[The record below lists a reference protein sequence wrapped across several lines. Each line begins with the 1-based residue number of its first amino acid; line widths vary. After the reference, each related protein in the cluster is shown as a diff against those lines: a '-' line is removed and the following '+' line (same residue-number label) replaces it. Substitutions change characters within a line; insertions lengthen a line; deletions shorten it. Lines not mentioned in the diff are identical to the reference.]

1 MQPLINSLPESVF
14 TTKVDDLLN
23 WGRASSQWYML
34 FGLACCAI
42 ELMQTGGPA
51 RRIDRYRRGAARNAA
66 AKINSLL
73 ASETTKALCSP
84 GSDIDFYNVIHKSQ
98 NVYIGL
104 PMDRDPSIAAG
115 LGRLILTDI
124 RFAISEV
131 LSRTNSKPNPP
142 FLIVLDEFG
151 SYATPDFSVVFE
163 KSREANIIVVG
174 AIQSLSNLTD
184 SHKMLSR
191 DFAERILG
199 NANKIFMSLESTQT
213 AMEAERYWGE
223 EITRKQSYQASEGY
237 TDSGRYL
244 SPMRYLNPQRSKSLQ
259 DRKGWIEGWE
269 PRIKA
274 DEFIHGLGIGEAYL
288 RHGGK
293 PTKVKLIRAEIN
305 PPDNFDLSDDLPRFS
320 QGNEPPLNLTE
331 KVNRV
336 VMDRM
341 RAARNNSK
349 EATRTAPDAEESM
362 RTKRKPKPRP
372 SQRSLAQQ
380 PPTSVK
386 DPDTRSGK

>member
-1 MQPLINSLPESVF
+1 
-14 TTKVDDLLN
+14 
-23 WGRASSQWYML
+23 
-34 FGLACCAI
+34 
-42 ELMQTGGPA
+42 
-51 RRIDRYRRGAARNAA
+51 
-66 AKINSLL
+66 
-73 ASETTKALCSP
+73 
-84 GSDIDFYNVIHKSQ
+84 
-98 NVYIGL
+98 
-104 PMDRDPSIAAG
+104 MDRDPSIAAG

-124 RFAISEV
+124 RFAISEI

-184 SHKMLSR
+184 GHKMLSR

-213 AMEAERYWGE
+213 AIEAERYWGE
-223 EITRKQSYQASEGY
+223 EITRKQSYQTSEGY

-244 SPMRYLNPQRSKSLQ
+244 SPMRYLNPQRSKNLQ

-288 RHGGK
+288 RHNGR
-293 PTKVKLIRAEIN
+293 PAKVKLVRADID
-305 PPDNFDLSDDLPRFS
+305 PPSNFDLSADLPRFS

-341 RAARNNSK
+341 RAAKNNPREESHNDQK
-349 EATRTAPDAEESM
+349 PGESM
-362 RTKRKPKPRP
+362 RKKRTRNGEGSEKSKKASEIPPKDAATENNNQVPGFKELREDF
-372 SQRSLAQQ
+372 SKVQ
-380 PPTSVK
+380 PPAELSESVGR
-386 DPDTRSGK
+386 DTEGRDQKQKEKLDWFSTWDEE